1 MRTAATI
8 FASIIIGAAI
18 GAGIMQIAI
27 TRDIPQ
33 ETFATFVHGG
43 SCDRQDRKG
52 PDEHALHDG
61 AASPRRLA
69 EEMEP
74 VLP

>member
-43 SCDRQDRKG
+43 K
-52 PDEHALHDG
+52 L
-61 AASPRRLA
+61 
-69 EEMEP
+69 
-74 VLP
+74 